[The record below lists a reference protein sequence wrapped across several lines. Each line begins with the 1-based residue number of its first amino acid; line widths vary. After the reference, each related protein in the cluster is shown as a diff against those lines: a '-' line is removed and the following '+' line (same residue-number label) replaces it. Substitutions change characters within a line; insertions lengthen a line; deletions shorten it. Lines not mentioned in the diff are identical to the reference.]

1 MKRTP
6 EESEILKNF
15 TPSKFS
21 GDGFL
26 GTDLRTPQEIIVEDA
41 LELERAGIDAAAIG
55 NALGVLFDRARQAMG
70 AMIEIMPG
78 VTARYH
84 ESRGVIPSPFRGEG
98 SFEKGEVAVSG
109 LPGFGDVILT
119 RLSIHLIERHGFFQG
134 RGQRYRIE
142 PGAALMLAR
151 ASVR

>member
-1 MKRTP
+1 MKQSP
-6 EESEILKNF
+6 EESALLDNF
-15 TPSKFS
+15 GPSKFS

-26 GTDLRTPQEIIVEDA
+26 GTDQRTPQEIVIDDA
-41 LELERAGIDAAAIG
+41 LELERAGMDAAVIG
-55 NALGVLFDRARQAMG
+55 RSLGVFFDRVRQAMG
-70 AMIEIMPG
+70 VPVEIMPG
-78 VTARYH
+78 VTASYH

-98 SFEKGEVAVSG
+98 TFEKGEVAVNG

-142 PGAALMLAR
+142 PAAALMLAR
-151 ASVR
+151 ASGR